1 MSVSKG
7 ECFRLENAI
16 YELGRLYEQYGYQ
29 KYKMSKFEE
38 YGLYLE
44 NMSFLPS
51 RRLLSF
57 TGPDG
62 RLMALKPD
70 VTLSIAKNAQ
80 QNPSEPEKLYYT
92 ETVYRVPQGGLEF
105 REIMQLGLECIG
117 EIDLYTRFE
126 VLSLARK
133 SLALLS
139 ENGLMVVSHMGFVSG
154 LLEALGRSE
163 IFNERLLK
171 LISHKNIHETA
182 RLCGEA
188 GLSENQRETVIGL
201 ISLYGG
207 LDDCLPLAEAL
218 VRNEKMAAALE
229 QLKKLEQLSTWET
242 GLQPLMLDFSV
253 IHDMDYYN
261 GLIFRGYIEG
271 LPGAVISGGQYDRLM
286 ERLDK
291 NSGAI
296 GFALY
301 ADQLERFVCRD
312 ARYDVDIVLLYDEKT
327 DEQTL
332 AAAVSDL
339 TAKGERL
346 RVQKNRPK
354 KLRCR
359 KLMRLGEGGLELL
372 EECN

>member
-1 MSVSKG
+1 MQESKT

-70 VTLSIAKNAQ
+70 VTLSIAKNAPQ
-80 QNPSEPEKLYYT
+80 SPSVTEKLYYT
-92 ETVYRVPQGGLEF
+92 ETVYRVPRGGLEF

-133 SLALLS
+133 SLSLLS
-139 ENGLMVVSHMGFVSG
+139 GEGLLVISHMGFVSG

-163 IFNERLLK
+163 SFNERLLK
-171 LISHKNIHETA
+171 LISHKNSHEAA
-182 RLCGEA
+182 RLCREA
-188 GLSENQRETVIGL
+188 GLSEAQCEAVTRL

-207 LDDCLPLAEAL
+207 LDDCLPLAEGL
-218 VRNEKMAAALE
+218 VQNEKMSLALE
-229 QLKKLEQLSTWET
+229 QLKKLARLSAGEP
-242 GLQPLMLDFSV
+242 GAQRLMLDFSV
-253 IHDMDYYN
+253 IHDLNYYN

-271 LPGAVISGGQYDRLM
+271 LPAAVISGGQYDKLM

-301 ADQLERFVCRD
+301 ADQLEHFVCRD
-312 ARYDVDIVLLYDEKT
+312 ARFDVDTLLLYDDKT
-327 DEQTL
+327 DEQAL

-346 RVQKNRPK
+346 RVQKHRPER
-354 KLRCR
+354 LRYR
-359 KLMRLGEGGLELL
+359 KLMRFKEGGLELL
-372 EECN
+372 EEHD

>member
-1 MSVSKG
+1 MQESKG

-16 YELGRLYEQYGYQ
+16 YELGRLYEQYGYR

-70 VTLSIAKNAQ
+70 VTLSIAKNAP

-126 VLSLARK
+126 VLSLACK

-139 ENGLMVVSHMGFVSG
+139 EDGLMVVSHMGFVSG

-163 IFNERLLK
+163 SFNERLLR
-171 LISHKNIHETA
+171 LISHKNVHEAT
-182 RLCGEA
+182 RLCREA
-188 GLSENQRETVIGL
+188 GLSETQCETVTGL
-201 ISLYGG
+201 ISLYGS
-207 LDDCLPLAEAL
+207 LDDCLPLVEGL

-229 QLKKLEQLSTWET
+229 QLKKLAQLSAGEP
-242 GLQPLMLDFSV
+242 GSQRLMLDFSV
-253 IHDMDYYN
+253 IHDLDYYN

-271 LPGAVISGGQYDRLM
+271 LPAAVISGGQYDRLM

-312 ARYDVDIVLLYDEKT
+312 ARYDVDILLLYDEKT

-346 RVQKNRPK
+346 RVQKHRPK
-354 KLRCR
+354 KLRYR

>member
-1 MSVSKG
+1 MQAPNAES
-7 ECFRLENAI
+7 FRLENAI

-38 YGLYLE
+38 YGFYLE

-70 VTLSIAKNAQ
+70 VTLSIAKNAP

-92 ETVYRVPQGGLEF
+92 ETVYRVPRGGQEF
-105 REIMQLGLECIG
+105 CEIMQLGMECIG

-126 VLSLARK
+126 VLSLACK

-139 ENGLMVVSHMGFVSG
+139 EDGLMVVSHMGFVSG
-154 LLEALGRSE
+154 LLETLGRSE
-163 IFNERLLK
+163 DFNDRLLK
-171 LISHKNIHETA
+171 LISHKNVHETA
-182 RLCGEA
+182 KLCKKA
-188 GLSENQRETVIGL
+188 GLSENQCEIVTRL
-201 ISLYGG
+201 ISLYGS
-207 LDDCLPLAEAL
+207 LDDCLPLAESL
-218 VRNEKMAAALE
+218 VQNEKMAAALD
-229 QLKKLEQLSTWET
+229 QLKKLAQLSAGEP
-242 GLQPLMLDFSV
+242 GVQRLMLDFSV
-253 IHDMDYYN
+253 IHDLNYYN

-271 LPGAVISGGQYDRLM
+271 MPAAVISGGQYDRLM

-312 ARYDVDIVLLYDEKT
+312 ARYDVDILLLYDEKT
-327 DEQTL
+327 DEQAL
-332 AAAVSDL
+332 AAAVSNL
-339 TAKGERL
+339 TARGERL
-346 RVQKNRPK
+346 RVQKRRPK
-354 KLRCR
+354 KLRYR

-372 EECN
+372 EECH